1 MQRSVHEKG
10 RRPWQG
16 QQFKG
21 LKGNEDDDED
31 KADTRDINEADTSCE
46 HELKGK
52 EIGGKPKH

>member
-46 HELKGK
+46 HELRGRR
-52 EIGGKPKH
+52 